1 MQVILVE
8 TAMEIVLL
16 VSMGQQVSAT
26 HAKQDDIYQE
36 QPLIVALW
44 VAT

>member
-1 MQVILVE
+1 MQAILVG

-16 VSMGQQVSAT
+16 VWMGQQVSAT

-36 QPLIVALW
+36 QLLIVAQ